1 MDDVENVIKKLSDV
15 SAMLFQMYRDETD
28 KENINIRY
36 DQFLA
41 VDNALDLL
49 KEQKETISAKEKA
62 IKEYETVLRPDIDSM
77 WIRYAIKKRGRYM
90 ESFKHGTANWVFGVI
105 HAHWFSDKEMAEY
118 FARITHGTVVE
129 IVTAI
134 KK

>member
-28 KENINIRY
+28 KENISIRY

-49 KEQKETISAKEKA
+49 KEQQPKVIELLDLYDSEGMQGYIETRKSI
-62 IKEYETVLRPDIDSM
+62 RPC
-77 WIRYAIKKRGRYM
+77 
-90 ESFKHGTANWVFGVI
+90 FLVH
-105 HAHWFSDKEMAEY
+105 HLQ
-118 FARITHGTVVE
+118 
-129 IVTAI
+129 
-134 KK
+134 